1 MRGDG
6 EAKRYGATAEEW
18 CHWDLLLG
26 LGEHLLPVVSNP
38 NAVISA
44 QSKMKGLGKTP
55 SRYNAQREVAGF
67 SEWTKV
73 KATPNQLKAWS
84 QEPDYGI
91 CLQARAVRGLD
102 IDVDDKRLSSEIACA
117 FEQELGLDMPERY
130 RTSGYKKL
138 LAFVMRGDLTKR
150 SFKVEG
156 GLVELLAEGQQF
168 IVAGQHPSG
177 ARYEWAGGLPDEIPE
192 VTAEQLEEAWA
203 VLVDRF
209 AIEAPRE
216 SSLRQVKSGAD
227 LDVEDDV
234 AEYLIEHW
242 ETFGVDRGKLY
253 VTCPWK
259 DGHSSDSG
267 ETESAWLLAG
277 GKGYE
282 LGHYL
287 CLHASCTGRKDED
300 FLDAVG
306 YRAAQ
311 FECLPALVED
321 DEAPWDGESPRL
333 PLPGFKR
340 DKSGAIEPLLGNV
353 SLALGEAHVTGM
365 DVRYDQFRGE
375 LVWSTAGGADWQR
388 FEDHHYFELRLRLER
403 IGFKPMGKEVVRDAV
418 WHRARVAS
426 IDTAMVWL
434 DGLVWDGV
442 PRIDRFFPTYFNTED
457 SAYARA
463 VSLYAW
469 TALAGRVLSPG
480 CQVDMVPVLIGDQ
493 GQRKSS
499 AFAAMV
505 PGDDQFAEFDLSE
518 RDANQSRKMRGT
530 LVGELA
536 ELRGLNSRDEE
547 SIKSWITQRQ
557 ERWTPKYQEIETRF
571 ARRLVFFGSGNK
583 PEILSDESGNRRWLP
598 LISGDADAAGVA
610 RDRDQLWAEAALRWA
625 SQGVAWADAERLAK
639 NEHDA
644 FRIVDGTWEAAV
656 ERWLG
661 EQDITGDENRGR
673 VDLTT
678 SSVLVEALGFDART
692 IKRADEM
699 RASKIMQVLGF
710 ERIFPKVQGKTM
722 RIWRPRGTT

>member
-1 MRGDG
+1 MAQEG
-6 EAKRYGATAEEW
+6 KRYGATPDEW

-38 NAVISA
+38 NATISA

-55 SRYNAQREVAGF
+55 SRYNSSREVAGF

-102 IDVDDKRLSSEIACA
+102 IDVDDKRLSSEIASVFA
-117 FEQELGLDMPERY
+117 GEIMSVLPERY
-130 RTSGYKKL
+130 RVNSGKRL
-138 LAFVMRGDLTKR
+138 LPFIMRGDLTKR

-156 GLVELLAEGQQF
+156 GLVELLADGQQF
-168 IVAGQHPSG
+168 IVAGTHPSG
-177 ARYEWAGGLPDEIPE
+177 ARYNWAGGLPDELPE
-192 VTAEQLEEAWA
+192 ISAEQLEEAWA
-203 VLVDRF
+203 ALVAEF

-253 VTCPWK
+253 LTCPWK

-282 LGHYL
+282 QGHYL

-311 FECLPALVED
+311 FECLPALAEEG
-321 DEAPWDGESPRL
+321 EAPWDGESPRL

-375 LVWSTAGGADWQR
+375 LVWSAVDQADWQR

-418 WHRARVAS
+418 WHRARVAA

-442 PRIDRFFPTYFNTED
+442 PRVDRFFPTYFNTED
-457 SAYARA
+457 SVYARA

-505 PGDDQFAEFDLSE
+505 PGDDQFAEFDLNE
-518 RDANQSRKMRGT
+518 RDADMSRKMRGT

-536 ELRGLNSRDEE
+536 ELRGLNSRDED
-547 SIKSWITQRQ
+547 SIKAWITRRQ
-557 ERWTPKYQEIETRF
+557 ERWTPKYQEMETRF
-571 ARRLVFFGSGNK
+571 PRRLVFFGSGNK
-583 PEILSDESGNRRWLP
+583 PEILSDETGNRRWLP
-598 LISGDADAAGVA
+598 LVSGTADAVA
-610 RDRDQLWAEAALRWA
+610 VGRDRDQLWAEAAVRWSA
-625 SQGVAWADAERLAK
+625 DGVAWSEAERLAK
-639 NEHDA
+639 GEHDA
-644 FRIVDGTWEAAV
+644 FRIVDGSWEASV
-656 ERWLG
+656 ERWLDD
-661 EQDITGDENRGR
+661 QDIAGDPNSERL
-673 VDLTT
+673 DLSTT
-678 SSVLVEALGFDART
+678 SVLVEALNMDAKN

-699 RASKIMQVLGF
+699 RVAKVMQVLGY
-710 ERIFPKVQGKTM
+710 ERHFPKIGRKTF
-722 RIWRPRGTT
+722 RFWRPKSTT